1 MPDSL
6 KSQRFK
12 DTWSGEERRGV
23 TPNGLEPERAAD
35 IELLITRHVEANRK
49 HFDEKMDALE
59 VSLSKL
65 FASAFPNGD
74 PIGHRAAHEA
84 QIKSADWWS
93 RMKTETFLN
102 LAKSGAW
109 VAVVWVAYAAWEHF
123 KEAVRK

>member
-1 MPDSL
+1 MLPGCPSALDIAVWCDLFPVL
-6 KSQRFK
+6 K
-12 DTWSGEERRGV
+12 
-23 TPNGLEPERAAD
+23 TPEIAK
-35 IELLITRHVEANRK
+35 HVASNRQ

-59 VSLSKL
+59 KNLTKL

-74 PIGHRAAHEA
+74 PIGHRNAHEA

-109 VAVVWVAYAAWEHF
+109 VAVMWVAYAAWEHF